1 MHKTIMGE
9 LTRKDAFAG
18 ELLVDEPMKRHTTLR
33 IGGPADI
40 FAEPQDMISLRKLLN
55 ALREEDIPV
64 TPVGGGSNLLVSDE
78 GIEGAVISTASLNHI
93 EVIEEDNQCVRL
105 FAEAG
110 TPLGRLVNFT
120 KERGCKGVEGLV
132 GIPGFIGGAICGNA
146 GSFGYE
152 IGDVIESVT
161 EMEESGKILSLNKEE
176 LAFSYRGS
184 GVSGGIIVIST
195 NMRFQRDDAQEV
207 AKRVNDFL
215 REKLARQPV
224 SQFSAGC
231 VFKNPSGLQAGMLI
245 DQAGC
250 KGMTRGGIEVSSLH
264 ANFFVNKGG
273 GSSADFAA
281 LMEDVRDRVL
291 KSSGIA
297 LETEIRVVGRH
308 GNR

>member
-1 MHKTIMGE
+1 MHKTVMAE
-9 LTRKDAFAG
+9 LTGKDAFAG
-18 ELLVDEPMKRHTTLR
+18 ELLVNEPMKGHTTLR

-40 FAEPQDMISLRKLLN
+40 FAEPRDMISLRNLLN
-55 ALREEDIPV
+55 ALREEDIPAM
-64 TPVGGGSNLLVSDE
+64 PVGGGSNLLVSDE
-78 GIEGAVISTASLNHI
+78 GIEGAVISTACLNHM
-93 EVIEEDNQCVRL
+93 EVIEEDDGCTRL

-120 KERGCKGVEGLV
+120 KEKGWKGVEGLA

-161 EMEESGKILSLNKEE
+161 AMEGNGKILSLSRGD
-176 LAFSYRGS
+176 LAFGYRAS
-184 GVSGGIIVIST
+184 GVPGGIIVISA

-207 AKRVNDFL
+207 AKRVNEFL
-215 REKLARQPV
+215 REKLAKQPV

-231 VFKNPSGLQAGMLI
+231 VFKNPTGLRAGMLI

-250 KGMTRGGIEVSSLH
+250 KGMTRGDIEVSGLH

-273 GSSADFAA
+273 GTFADFAA
-281 LMEDVRDRVL
+281 LMDAVGEKVL
-291 KSSGIA
+291 KSSGVA
-297 LETEIRVVGRH
+297 LEPEIKIMGRH
-308 GNR
+308 GER